1 MAREGSPRWFR
12 RLTSTPVA
20 NGQTIDDDTITTEPT
35 DTTSPNTTPQKL
47 QKPPTKRNSILKPRL
62 KSSPSNAK
70 QDSRKDSSLDISP
83 KPQSQRLSLL
93 STQDSDYNGSRSSES
108 AIRDCSFDE
117 EDFEPETSPTK
128 DDAMSAAIKSVAKK
142 TSLRTLNLLCDSSC
156 ATKPSETSD
165 IDVQATIALLQE
177 LRKKATPEELVA
189 LHRALLPTKSNDQPE
204 EPVALSPYSRRS
216 SVVTPGK
223 ATRSKSPL
231 KTKASREQVDT
242 PKKQR
247 PLSEQISSTSS
258 WTPFKK
264 SNKHQSLVVDAPASE
279 NASESVLARS
289 YTPADL
295 DIDSIGTHK
304 LGTLRVMNG
313 TISPD
318 PSLHDLNAP
327 LKSERAPSRSI
338 DEHVR
343 TGGAQVNTP
352 SKLSQVSSPNLGLD
366 AYDSDEDTPTP
377 TSPAVPG
384 SAPSQAEQS
393 GAAGRSP
400 TQALNMSVGSYSSRL
415 STIHD
420 EGSPVEELEDPDFA
434 LRRLNGIDEQTP
446 PSSSGTDSLGITVEQ
461 PKTSSLGPIRPAP
474 PVKADS
480 GYGSE
485 RADRHPALYSSD
497 DEPFESAQNHVQ
509 DQISLQTPSR
519 RPRHI
524 LQQAIEGDRMMSG
537 LPRLKTNQAQ
547 PAASVTESPARAVN
561 KQPSMSPAQRGSP
574 ATVAANTPLP
584 MSPLQSHPPHDQNT
598 HKKRL
603 QKSAPNQRKSSNN
616 SVHEHMVSSVESLP
630 SVPDDMNINFSR
642 RIARSPGAFHPEH
655 AYAAHAI
662 PSKESLDEMNAT
674 PDTPERQVGGS
685 TATPTSA
692 SSFMSK
698 FRLRGR
704 SRSKSMSRPEVSLP
718 RDDEIP
724 TVAETVPQ
732 YAEIVAGTEEQ
743 PSQTQERETSRPR
756 EDSRPREEGRPG
768 MGRKR
773 TSSLPRYYAK
783 PESER
788 EVEQV
793 QSPRVGMDEETARL
807 LARRKSRDYVSA
819 ADREARRQR
828 SQSRPRKRAD
838 EDRSRNKTA
847 QDDAADQKRTTSA
860 HGSRIPVKSE
870 SADLSQTETPT
881 RPPMASRQRSKS
893 LSSRSERFVDTEDR
907 SQPPVPKLPGAGP
920 QAETLSHEAAH
931 PGWPGWEKQASLWK
945 ERRRTINESV
955 IRQNSDNNVQSLHPD
970 SAAPVS
976 PAVIVS
982 RYVTPPNLNLAGAGS
997 PQANDSRTRSARSDT
1012 FYRAFEHADARPA
1025 KADIPRTQSASSAST
1040 RESNNLI
1047 DPRPAKADV
1056 PRTDS
1061 AISNASYRTA
1071 ASSASSQGS
1080 TPLKTMSANV
1090 RSPTVTEPESP
1101 YRAYRAT
1108 HAVEMAKIVS
1118 PDRTPRSLVPP
1129 TQPHSNTSSV
1139 YSSREPTPS
1148 PDSLVDRYGGG
1159 LDYGWERGMGFHGSA
1174 GTRSKS
1180 SERAHRKSVV
1190 LSESFGVDLS
1200 DVPVFMTKVNEARA
1214 RM

>member
-1 MAREGSPRWFR
+1 
-12 RLTSTPVA
+12 
-20 NGQTIDDDTITTEPT
+20 
-35 DTTSPNTTPQKL
+35 
-47 QKPPTKRNSILKPRL
+47 
-62 KSSPSNAK
+62 
-70 QDSRKDSSLDISP
+70 
-83 KPQSQRLSLL
+83 L
-93 STQDSDYNGSRSSES
+93 STQSYEHSGSQSSES

-117 EDFEPETSPTK
+117 EDFEFEISPPN
-128 DDAMSAAIKSVAKK
+128 DDAMSAIKSVAKK
-142 TSLRTLNLLCDSSC
+142 TSLRTLTLLCDSNC
-156 ATKPSETSD
+156 ATKPSESSD

-189 LHRALLPTKSNDQPE
+189 LHRALLPTKSTEQAE
-204 EPVALSPYSRRS
+204 ESVALSPYSRRS

-247 PLSEQISSTSS
+247 PLSEQISNTSS
-258 WTPFKK
+258 WTPFKR
-264 SNKHQSLVVDAPASE
+264 SNRHQSLVVDAPASE
-279 NASESVLARS
+279 TASESVLARS

-295 DIDSIGTHK
+295 DVDSIGTHK

-318 PSLHDLNAP
+318 PSLQDLNAS
-327 LKSERAPSRSI
+327 LKSERAQSRSI

-343 TGGAQVNTP
+343 AGGAQVNTP

-366 AYDSDEDTPTP
+366 AYDSDEEPQTMA
-377 TSPAVPG
+377 SPALPMP
-384 SAPSQAEQS
+384 AASQAEQT
-393 GAAGRSP
+393 AAPGHSP

-420 EGSPVEELEDPDFA
+420 EGSPVDELEDPDFA
-434 LRRLNGIDEQTP
+434 LRRLTGIDEQSP
-446 PSSSGTDSLGITVEQ
+446 PFSSGTDSLGITVQQ
-461 PKTSSLGPIRPAP
+461 PKTSSPGPIRPAAP
-474 PVKADS
+474 AKSDS

-485 RADRHPALYSSD
+485 RADRHLVLYSSD
-497 DEPFESAQNHVQ
+497 DEPFESAKTHVQ
-509 DQISLQTPSR
+509 SQASLQTPSR

-524 LQQAIEGDRMMSG
+524 FQQAIDADRMMTG
-537 LPRLKTNQAQ
+537 GPRLKTSPAQ
-547 PAASVTESPARAVN
+547 PVVIGSASRVESPAQALN
-561 KQPSMSPAQRGSP
+561 KHLSMASTQRGSP
-574 ATVAANTPLP
+574 VAEAVNTPLP

-598 HKKRL
+598 PKKRT
-603 QKSAPNQRKSSNN
+603 QKSATTQRKSSNN
-616 SVHEHMVSSVESLP
+616 SVHDHMVSSVESLP
-630 SVPDDMNINFSR
+630 SVPDELNVNFSR
-642 RIARSPGAFHPEH
+642 RIARPTGAFHPEH

-662 PSKESLDEMNAT
+662 SSKESLDEVNAT
-674 PDTPERQVGGS
+674 PDTPERQPGANV
-685 TATPTSA
+685 ATPTSA

-704 SRSKSMSRPEVSLP
+704 SRSKSMSRPEINLP
-718 RDDEIP
+718 REDEIP

-732 YAEIVAGTEEQ
+732 YAEIVEGAEEQ
-743 PSQTQERETSRPR
+743 QVQTQPRETSRAR
-756 EDSRPREEGRPG
+756 EDSRSREEGRPG
-768 MGRKR
+768 LGRKR

-783 PESER
+783 PECER

-793 QSPRVGMDEETARL
+793 QSPRIGMDEETARL

-828 SQSRPRKRAD
+828 SQSRPRQRTD
-838 EDRSRNKTA
+838 EDRSRNKPA
-847 QDDAADQKRTTSA
+847 QNDVADQKRTASA
-860 HGSRIPVKSE
+860 HGSRIPRKTGE
-870 SADLSQTETPT
+870 PEMSQIETPT

-893 LSSRSERFVDTEDR
+893 MSSRSERFVDTENR
-907 SQPPVPKLPGAGP
+907 SQPPVPKLPSPGP
-920 QAETLSHEAAH
+920 QADSPSHEAAH
-931 PGWPGWEKQASLWK
+931 PAWPGWEKQASLWK

-955 IRQNSDNNVQSLHPD
+955 IRQNSDNNGESLHPD
-970 SAAPVS
+970 SAAPAS

-982 RYVTPPNLNLAGAGS
+982 RYVTPPNLNLSGAGS
-997 PQANDSRTRSARSDT
+997 PQANDSRTRSAHSDT
-1012 FYRAFEHADARPA
+1012 FCRSFEHADPRPV
-1025 KADIPRTQSASSAST
+1025 KADVPRTQNASSAST
-1040 RESNNLI
+1040 RESNNLS

-1071 ASSASSQGS
+1071 ASSVSNQGP
-1080 TPLKTMSANV
+1080 TPLKIMSANV
-1090 RSPTVTEPESP
+1090 RSPTMNEPESP

-1108 HAVEMAKIVS
+1108 HAVDLAKLVS
-1118 PDRTPRSLVPP
+1118 PDRTPRSLLPP
-1129 TQPHSNTSSV
+1129 PSPHSNTSSA

-1148 PDSLVDRYGGG
+1148 PDSLVDRFGGG
-1159 LDYGWERGMGFHGSA
+1159 LDYGWERGRGFHGSA